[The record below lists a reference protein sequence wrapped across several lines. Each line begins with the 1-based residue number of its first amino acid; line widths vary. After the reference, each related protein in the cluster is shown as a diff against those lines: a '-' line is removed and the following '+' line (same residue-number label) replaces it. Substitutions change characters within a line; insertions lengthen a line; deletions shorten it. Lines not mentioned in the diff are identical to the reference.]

1 MIPFQRSLTETEPSS
16 KRLQQS
22 VFSILLCLT
31 SLRAS
36 SCRAQHGNWPAWVI
50 TSASGPRSICSK
62 EISRAGFFFQHQPP
76 DPPALD
82 ESVQHSLR
90 MQKWKKPHRR
100 SYFLRTVFCEF
111 ARCANRFAVEKPT
124 NPLRAMTTSPKAIMS
139 AGTFG
144 GVAGVNKKVHED
156 RAKRKPEAQLGQTAV
171 QKRYKIFGQAVSD

>member
-22 VFSILLCLT
+22 IFSILLCLT

-36 SCRAQHGNWPAWVI
+36 SCRAQHGQLACVGHHV
-50 TSASGPRSICSK
+50 SKRASQHLLKGNL
-62 EISRAGFFFQHQPP
+62 AGGLFFQHQPT
-76 DPPALD
+76 DPPSLD

-100 SYFLRTVFCEF
+100 SCFLRTVFCEF

-124 NPLRAMTTSPKAIMS
+124 NPLRAMTTSPKGDHVWGDIWGS
-139 AGTFG
+139 GEC
-144 GVAGVNKKVHED
+144 K
-156 RAKRKPEAQLGQTAV
+156 
-171 QKRYKIFGQAVSD
+171 QKGA